1 MENDLIKKIL
11 LIILF
16 IFGSP
21 VFAADSN
28 KFVFSKGN
36 ILMLAPPVINK
47 DYFLLE
53 FGFITEKKVKGSNY
67 NAYVTA
73 ALFQDSLDQAGK
85 LKAGGLGFKGGV
97 MIPTQPWVPLLF
109 TMSFGFA
116 KTVLHKNPFL
126 GREDTNAGKK
136 DMVLLEPGLLYHHNK
151 YFLRLVYQVSNVKYF
166 KRHTIL
172 TFGVSY

>member
-1 MENDLIKKIL
+1 M
-11 LIILF
+11 
-16 IFGSP
+16 
-21 VFAADSN
+21 V
-28 KFVFSKGN
+28 
-36 ILMLAPPVINK
+36 APPVINK

-53 FGFITEKKVKGSNY
+53 FGFITEKKVKESTY

-73 ALFQDSLDQAGK
+73 SLFQDSLDQKDK

-116 KTVLHKNPFL
+116 KTVLHKSPFL

-136 DMVLLEPGLLYHHNK
+136 DMILLEAGALYRYEK
-151 YFLRLVYQVSNVKYF
+151 YFLRLAYQVSNVKYF
-166 KRHTIL
+166 TRHTIL
-172 TFGVSY
+172 IFGVSY

>member
-1 MENDLIKKIL
+1 MIKKIL

-16 IFGSP
+16 IFGTP
-21 VFAADSN
+21 VIAADPN
-28 KFVFSKGN
+28 EFVFPKGN
-36 ILMLAPPVINK
+36 LLMLAPPVINK
-47 DYFLLE
+47 DYFSLE
-53 FGFITEKKVKGSNY
+53 FGFITEKKVKGSTY

-73 ALFQDSLDQAGK
+73 ALFQDSLNQEGK

-126 GREDTNAGKK
+126 GRDDTSSGKK
-136 DMVLLEPGLLYHHNK
+136 DMVLLEAGALYRFNK
-151 YFLRLVYQVSNVKYF
+151 YFLRLSYQVSNVKYF
-166 KRHTIL
+166 KRHAIL
-172 TFGVSY
+172 NFGVSY

>member
-1 MENDLIKKIL
+1 MIKKIL
-11 LIILF
+11 LLILF

-21 VFAADSN
+21 VIAAN
-28 KFVFSKGN
+28 PNEFVFPKGN
-36 ILMLAPPVINK
+36 LLILAPPVINK

-53 FGFITEKKVKGSNY
+53 FGFITEKKVKGSTY

-73 ALFQDSLDQAGK
+73 SLFQDSLDQK
-85 LKAGGLGFKGGV
+85 DKSKAGGLGFKGGV

-126 GREDTNAGKK
+126 GREEASAGKK
-136 DMVLLEPGLLYHHNK
+136 DMVLLEAGTLYRYNR
-151 YFLRLVYQVSNVKYF
+151 YFLRLAYQVSNVKYF